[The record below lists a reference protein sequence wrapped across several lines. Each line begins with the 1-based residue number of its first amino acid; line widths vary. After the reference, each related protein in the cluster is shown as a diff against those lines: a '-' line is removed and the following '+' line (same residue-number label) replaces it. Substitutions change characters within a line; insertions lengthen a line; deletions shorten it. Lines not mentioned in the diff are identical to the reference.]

1 MFYICV
7 SNFFVE
13 VLLLLPLGV
22 FPNCAKFSFSSMFDC
37 KSQALTPVA
46 SIGYPRLP
54 FWITLNEERFPKMMR
69 ACITHFNLIEVLY
82 DLKVTTNSFG

>member
-1 MFYICV
+1 M
-7 SNFFVE
+7 E

-37 KSQALTPVA
+37 KSQALSPVA